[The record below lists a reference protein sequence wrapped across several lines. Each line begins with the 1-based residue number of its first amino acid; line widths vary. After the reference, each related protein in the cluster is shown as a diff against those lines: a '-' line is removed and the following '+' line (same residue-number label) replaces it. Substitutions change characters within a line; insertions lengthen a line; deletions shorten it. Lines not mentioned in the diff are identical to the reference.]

1 VGLLDYYRQF
11 QGMSEDEVNAD
22 LRAKAVERRAKA
34 LARVE
39 PVDLSRTTWPGRPH
53 HYVVNA
59 ITYAARKGLHR
70 YVDPRAGALRSE
82 LAHHHGVEPEQ
93 VVVGNGAAQ
102 LLASAASALLEPG
115 DELITP
121 WPSYPLYPMMARR
134 SHGHAVPVPG
144 FGVEPILRA
153 VNDRTRVVVLCNPND
168 PTGELLRAN
177 DVEELL
183 RRLPERVVLLVDEA
197 LVDYVDAQAID
208 ANLPLLD
215 EHPRMLVFRSFSKA
229 WGLAGLRCGY
239 AVGAPDA
246 GSMLEQLEPDLGVN
260 DLAQEGAL
268 EALRSMEG
276 NVRQRAGMVA
286 EQRAAVAAALEHS
299 PYEVAPTQANVL
311 WLRLPGVDGA
321 ELAARLEAQRVIVQP
336 GGAINEPDHVRA
348 AVHLPEHGTRLVRA
362 LEVAAEPGGG
372 RRERHAA
379 AR

>member
-1 VGLLDYYRQF
+1 MGLLDYYRQF
-11 QGMSEDEVNAD
+11 QGLSEEEVNVG
-22 LRAKAVERRAKA
+22 LRAQAAERRAKA
-34 LARVE
+34 LARVD
-39 PVDLSRTTWPGRPH
+39 PVDLTRTTWPGRPH

-82 LAHHHGVEPEQ
+82 IAHHHGVAPEQ

-102 LLASAASALLEPG
+102 LLASAASALLEPR

-121 WPSYPLYPMMARR
+121 WPSYPLYPLMARR

-144 FGVEPILRA
+144 FGAEPILRA
-153 VNDRTRVVVLCNPND
+153 VNDQTRIVVLCNPND

-177 DVEELL
+177 EIEDLL
-183 RRLPERVVLLVDEA
+183 RRLPERVVLFVDEA
-197 LVDYVDAQAID
+197 LVDYVDAQDID
-208 ANLPLLD
+208 ANLALLA

-246 GSMLEQLEPDLGVN
+246 GSLLEQLEPDLGVN
-260 DLAQEGAL
+260 DLAQMGAL

-276 NVRQRAGMVA
+276 RVRERAAMVA
-286 EQRAAVAAALEHS
+286 EQRAAVVAALEQS
-299 PYEVAPTQANVL
+299 PYEAAPTQANVV

-321 ELAARLEAQRVIVQP
+321 ELASRLEAQNVVAQP
-336 GGAINEPDHVRA
+336 GGAIGEPEYVRA
-348 AVHLPEHGTRLVRA
+348 SVHLPEHATRLVRA
-362 LEVAAEPGGG
+362 LELAAEQGKG
-372 RRERHAA
+372 RERHAA
-379 AR
+379 TG